1 VVAAFAVRQWR
12 RLVAL
17 GIRTSGAPASVL
29 DEAPPTEVV
38 EVRRPFKGDPADA
51 WAVITDDNLYADLAQ
66 GLQIR
71 LRAEGPPAG
80 GTFADQGLLA
90 RSEVSDVRT

>member
-66 GLQIR
+66 GLADPAPGGGPLGGR
-71 LRAEGPPAG
+71 NLR
-80 GTFADQGLLA
+80 
-90 RSEVSDVRT
+90 